1 MIVGIVALSLLVLLC
16 SLVPAALFLRNLTL
30 YREPPSA
37 IPVAG
42 VSILIPARNEALGIG
57 DAIRAALASRDV
69 AFEIVVM
76 DDSSTDGTAAIVLAL
91 AAEDAR
97 VRLQRAPALPAGWNG
112 KQHACWALAHA
123 ARFPL
128 LCFVDADVRLAP
140 ECVARMAAFLEHG
153 GKGQGSSLVSGFPR
167 QITDTWLEWM
177 LLPLIHFV
185 LLGFLPIGRM
195 RRGTNPA
202 FAAGC
207 GQFIL
212 VRADDYIACSGHSGI
227 KLTMHDG
234 LKLPRLFREHGFRTD
249 LADLTNLA
257 TCRMYTSAAQVW
269 NGLAKNATEGIA
281 SPGRILPIT
290 FVLLLGQV
298 WPFAGVLLILRG
310 LIYLYQYHFGFV
322 LGTTKPWTAI
332 LVFGGILLGVVIS
345 WMIRAIACVRFKQD
359 WRSALLH
366 PVGIT
371 LLLSVQWYSLVRKLS
386 GRAVKWRDRAYV
398 EQTEVVSK

>member
-37 IPVAG
+37 VPVAG

-76 DDSSTDGTAAIVLAL
+76 DDSSTDGTAAIVLGL

-212 VRADDYIACSGHSGI
+212 VRADDYIACGGHSGI

-281 SPGRILPIT
+281 SPGRIVPISL
-290 FVLLLGQV
+290 VLLLGQV
-298 WPFAGVLLILRG
+298 VPFTWLPTALLYLLLLYYSRSFQDRFVIFAVIL
-310 LIYLYQYHFGFV
+310 
-322 LGTTKPWTAI
+322 
-332 LVFGGILLGVVIS
+332 
-345 WMIRAIACVRFKQD
+345 ACFCAWLPRIVAVKRFKQD

-366 PVGIT
+366 PFGIM